1 MAGSGTAHLKSEGA
15 LLTARNL
22 VKTFRAKGGRRV
34 QALSDV
40 SFDLVRGETLGV
52 VGESGSGKSTLARA
66 LLALPAPDSGS
77 VNFDGNS
84 VYDSHAGKLRELRF
98 RMQMVF
104 QDPMS
109 SLNPAHSI
117 LNVVQM
123 PLLVAGRG
131 DARSRREAAMK
142 MLSSVGLDGELIG
155 GRRSYEL
162 SGGQCQRVSIAR
174 ALMLSPSLLV
184 CDEPV
189 SALDVSVQ
197 AQVLNLLEDAKQEH
211 GLTMLFIS
219 HDLSVVKGISDRVMV
234 MYLGKV
240 CEIAPADSLYS
251 SPRHPYSSTL
261 LSSVPSLTPS
271 RRDERAELPRGETPS
286 PLAVPSGCRFR
297 TRCPRATELCTR
309 EEPKIAAVDGVD
321 GHYVACHH
329 PIVPSARAGEA
340 RAARPARNHGGRDEN
355 TSVAETCR

>member
-1 MAGSGTAHLKSEGA
+1 MAGSGTAHMTGDDA

-22 VKTFRAKGGRRV
+22 VKTFHAKGGRRV

-40 SFDLVRGETLGV
+40 SLELYRGETLGV

-66 LLALPAPDSGS
+66 LMALPVPDSGS
-77 VNFDGNS
+77 VQFDGQP
-84 VYDSHAGKLRELRF
+84 VYAARGAQLRALRF

-117 LNVVQM
+117 LDVVQM

-131 DARSRREAAMK
+131 DAQQRRAAAIET
-142 MLSSVGLDGELIG
+142 LRSVGLDGEQIG
-155 GRRSYEL
+155 ARRSYEL

-174 ALMLSPSLLV
+174 ALTLGPDLLV

-197 AQVLNLLEDAKQEH
+197 AQVLNLLEDAKATH

-219 HDLSVVKGISDRVMV
+219 HDLGVVKGISDRVMV
-234 MYLGKV
+234 MYLGKI
-240 CEIAPADSLYS
+240 CEIAPADALYAH
-251 SPRHPYSSTL
+251 PRHPYSATL
-261 LSSVPSLTPS
+261 LASVPSLVPS
-271 RRDERAELPRGETPS
+271 RRAVRPELPRGETPS

-297 TRCPRATELCTR
+297 TRCPRATDRCTQ
-309 EEPKIAAVDGVD
+309 EEPQIAAVGDMK
-321 GHYVACHH
+321 GHFVACHH
-329 PIVPSARAGEA
+329 PLQTRAEQPA
-340 RAARPARNHGGRDEN
+340 TIAA
-355 TSVAETCR
+355 

>member
-1 MAGSGTAHLKSEGA
+1 MAGSGTAHLTGDGA
-15 LLTARNL
+15 LLSARNL
-22 VKTFRAKGGRRV
+22 VKTFHAKGGRRV

-40 SFDLVRGETLGV
+40 SFELYRGETLGV

-66 LLALPAPDSGS
+66 LMALPAPDSGS
-77 VNFDGNS
+77 VQFDGQS
-84 VYDSHAGKLRELRF
+84 VYEARGAQLRALRF

-104 QDPMS
+104 QDPMT

-117 LNVVQM
+117 LDVVEM

-131 DARSRREAAMK
+131 DARQRRAAAMK
-142 MLSSVGLDGELIG
+142 TLRSVGLDGELIG

-174 ALMLSPSLLV
+174 ALTLSPDLLV

-197 AQVLNLLEDAKQEH
+197 AQVLNLLEDAKAAH

-219 HDLSVVKGISDRVMV
+219 HDLGVVKGISDRVMV

-240 CEIAPADSLYS
+240 CEIAPADALYAK
-251 SPRHPYSSTL
+251 PRHPYSATL
-261 LSSVPSLTPS
+261 LASVPSLTPS
-271 RRDERAELPRGETPS
+271 RRAPRSEVPRGETPS

-297 TRCPRATELCTR
+297 TRCTRATDRCTQ
-309 EEPKIAAVDGVD
+309 EEPQIAAVGDAK
-321 GHYVACHH
+321 GHFVACHH
-329 PIVPSARAGEA
+329 PLPRGADAERPQ
-340 RAARPARNHGGRDEN
+340 AA
-355 TSVAETCR
+355 